1 MSYPDADADR
11 EAPDLEAPDPEAP
24 DSAAGWA
31 GVLRRI
37 IELSTEERNLRAV
50 VRRAADLVV
59 GTTTADACFVHV
71 VDHEAGGLVLAGAT
85 PESFD
90 ALAGTIRLQIGEGVA
105 GWVAERG
112 EPALIDDKWTDSRYV
127 YIPALRG
134 EDFASMLSVPML
146 RPEGV
151 VVGVLNVHAH
161 DANHFSTRDL
171 GRLTEVAGLL
181 AGIVE
186 NAVLYDRLATRER
199 QLEQFAART
208 IELQEVER
216 RRIAGDIHDG
226 ISQRLVSA
234 FYHLSA
240 ARSLSGPGEALIELQ
255 ATSAL
260 LTDALDEAHRAIVGL
275 RPSVLDDLGLAAG
288 ITSLAASLGA
298 DVTTEVHVELESRQ
312 LPAHVETALYR
323 IVQEALQN
331 VAKHAHASLVEIGLS
346 WRDGSVRL
354 TVRDDG
360 VGFDAQ
366 VPPGP
371 MSFGLLGVAER
382 AALLDAHLDVSSHV
396 GEGTTITMTVP
407 IGSRPRADP
416 DDRRPRRRSS

>member
-1 MSYPDADADR
+1 MTGPDPTVPMTGPDPSAPDAQ
-11 EAPDLEAPDPEAP
+11 
-24 DSAAGWA
+24 SGWT

-37 IELSTEERNLRAV
+37 IELSTEERDLRAV

-59 GTTTADACFVHV
+59 GMTRADACFVHV
-71 VDHEAGGLVLAGAT
+71 VDTESGGLVLAGAT
-85 PESFD
+85 PATFD
-90 ALAGTIRLQIGEGVA
+90 ALAGTIRLRLGEGVA

-112 EPALIDDKWTDSRYV
+112 EPALIDDKWTDGRYV

-161 DANHFSTRDL
+161 DANHFSKDDL

-186 NAVLYDRLATRER
+186 NAVLYDRLATREH

-226 ISQRLVSA
+226 ISQRLISA

-240 ARSLSGPGEALIELQ
+240 ARSLSGPGDALVEIQ
-255 ATSAL
+255 ATTAL
-260 LTDALDEAHRAIVGL
+260 LGDALDEARRAIVGL

-288 ITSLAASLGA
+288 ITSLAGSLGPDITA
-298 DVTTEVHVELESRQ
+298 EVRVELESRPI
-312 LPAHVETALYR
+312 PAHVETTLYR
-323 IVQEALQN
+323 IVQETLQN
-331 VAKHAHASLVEIGLS
+331 VAKHAYATMVEITLS
-346 WRDGSVRL
+346 WHDESVRL
-354 TVRDDG
+354 TVGDDG
-360 VGFDAQ
+360 VGFDAHG
-366 VPPGP
+366 PARP
-371 MSFGLLGVAER
+371 MSFGLVGLAER
-382 AALLDAHLDVSSHV
+382 AALLGAHLDVSSEV
-396 GEGTTITMTVP
+396 GEGTTITVTVP
-407 IGSRPRADP
+407 IGSRS
-416 DDRRPRRRSS
+416 RPGQPSAATPGSATPGSA

>member
-1 MSYPDADADR
+1 MTGPEPDTDPDTDTDTDT
-11 EAPDLEAPDPEAP
+11 EAPVPEG
-24 DSAAGWA
+24 GWA

-59 GTTTADACFVHV
+59 ATTAADACFVHV
-71 VDHEAGGLVLAGAT
+71 VDTEAGGLVLAGAT
-85 PESFD
+85 PGTFD

-112 EPALIDDKWTDSRYV
+112 EPVLIDNKWTDSRYV

-161 DANHFSTRDL
+161 DANHFSKQDL
-171 GRLTEVAGLL
+171 SRLAEVAGLL

-208 IELQEVER
+208 IELQEIER

-226 ISQRLVSA
+226 ISQRLISA

-240 ARSLSGPGEALIELQ
+240 ATSLSGPGEALVELQ
-255 ATSAL
+255 AAGGL
-260 LTDALDEAHRAIVGL
+260 LSDALDEARRAIVGL

-288 ITSLAASLGA
+288 ITSLAGSLGA
-298 DVTTEVHVELESRQ
+298 DLTTEVHVDLEARQ

-323 IVQEALQN
+323 IVQETLQN
-331 VAKHAHASLVEIGLS
+331 VAKHAHASTVEITLS

-354 TVRDDG
+354 TVRDNG

-366 VPPGP
+366 GPARP
-371 MSFGLLGVAER
+371 MSFGLIGLAER
-382 AALLDAHLDVSSHV
+382 AALIAAHLVVSSHI
-396 GEGTTITMTVP
+396 GEGTTITVTVP
-407 IGSRPRADP
+407 IASDP
-416 DDRRPRRRSS
+416 AA

>member
-1 MSYPDADADR
+1 VF
-11 EAPDLEAPDPEAP
+11 DPEE
-24 DSAAGWA
+24 GWA
-31 GVLRRI
+31 WVLHRI

-50 VRRAADLVV
+50 VHRAADLVV
-59 GTTTADACFVHV
+59 ATTTADACFVHV
-71 VDHEAGGLVLAGAT
+71 VDDELGGLVLAGAT

-127 YIPALRG
+127 YIPSLRG

-161 DANHFSTRDL
+161 EAHHFGSRDL
-171 GRLTEVAGLL
+171 EHLTEVAALL

-208 IELQEVER
+208 IELQELER

-240 ARSLSGPGEALIELQ
+240 AQSLSGPGDALAELE

-260 LTDALDEAHRAIVGL
+260 VHDALDEARRAIVGL
-275 RPSVLDDLGLAAG
+275 RPSVLDDLGLPAG
-288 ITSLAASLGA
+288 ITSLAGSLGA
-298 DVTTEVHVELESRQ
+298 EVTTEVHVELEPRQ
-312 LPAHVETALYR
+312 LPPHIETALYR

-331 VAKHAHASLVEIGLS
+331 IAKHAHASAVEIDLA

-360 VGFDAQ
+360 VGFDAH
-366 VPPGP
+366 GP
-371 MSFGLLGVAER
+371 TGPLSFGLVGLAER
-382 AALLDAHLDVSSHV
+382 AALLGAQLEVRSRI
-396 GEGTTITMTVP
+396 GEGTTITVTVP
-407 IGSRPRADP
+407 V
-416 DDRRPRRRSS
+416 SSPPLPG

>member
-1 MSYPDADADR
+1 MSDPEPDAGP
-11 EAPDLEAPDPEAP
+11 EPEAA
-24 DSAAGWA
+24 DSEAGWA
-31 GVLRRI
+31 GVLHRI

-71 VDHEAGGLVLAGAT
+71 VDSESGGLVLAGAT
-85 PESFD
+85 PETFD
-90 ALAGTIRLQIGEGVA
+90 ALAGTIRLRIGEGVA

-112 EPALIDDKWTDSRYV
+112 EAALIDDKWTDSRYV

-161 DANHFSTRDL
+161 DANHFSPQDL
-171 GRLTEVAGLL
+171 GRLAEVAGLL

-208 IELQEVER
+208 IELQEIER

-240 ARSLSGPGEALIELQ
+240 ARSLSGPGEALVELQ

-288 ITSLAASLGA
+288 ITSLTASLGA

-312 LPAHVETALYR
+312 LPTHVETALYR

-331 VAKHAHASLVEIGLS
+331 VAKHAHASIVEITLS
-346 WRDGSVRL
+346 WRDRSVRL
-354 TVRDDG
+354 VVSDDG

-366 VPPGP
+366 GPPRP
-371 MSFGLLGVAER
+371 MSFGLVGLAER
-382 AALLDAHLDVSSHV
+382 AALLGAHLDVSSHV
-396 GEGTTITMTVP
+396 GDGTTITVTVP
-407 IGSRPRADP
+407 IGSPPLAGP
-416 DDRRPRRRSS
+416 DDRPRRRRPG

>member
-1 MSYPDADADR
+1 MTG
-11 EAPDLEAPDPEAP
+11 PETGSTTS
-24 DSAAGWA
+24 DEGWA
-31 GVLRRI
+31 AVLRSI

-50 VRRAADLVV
+50 VRRAAVLVARTI
-59 GTTTADACFVHV
+59 GADACFVHV
-71 VDHEAGGLVLAGAT
+71 VDHEAGGLVLAGAM

-90 ALAGTIRLQIGEGVA
+90 RLAGTIRLRIGEGVA

-112 EPALIDDKWTDSRYV
+112 QPAHIDDKWTDARYV

-134 EDFASMLSVPML
+134 EDFASMISVPML
-146 RPEGV
+146 RPVGV

-161 DANHFSTRDL
+161 DANHFSADDL
-171 GRLTEVAGLL
+171 DRLSEVAGLL

-186 NAVLYDRLATRER
+186 NAVLYDRLANRER

-208 IELQEVER
+208 IEGQEIER

-234 FYHLSA
+234 SYHLSA
-240 ARSLSGPGEALIELQ
+240 ARSLSGPGEVLGELQ

-260 LTDALDEAHRAIVGL
+260 LADALDEARQAIVGL

-288 ITSLAASLGA
+288 ITSLVASLGA
-298 DVTTEVHVELESRQ
+298 GVRSEVDIELESCP

-323 IVQEALQN
+323 IVQEALRN
-331 VAKHAHASLVEIGLS
+331 IVKHAGASAVHIVLTGH
-346 WRDGSVRL
+346 DGSVRL
-354 TVRDDG
+354 SVRDDG

-366 VPPGP
+366 AASRP
-371 MSFGLLGVAER
+371 MAFGLVGLAER
-382 AALLDAHLDVSSHV
+382 AALVGAHLEVTSGV
-396 GEGTTITMTVP
+396 GQGTTITVTLSVGGP
-407 IGSRPRADP
+407 PLPDP
-416 DDRRPRRRSS
+416 DGQLPALGPR

>member
-1 MSYPDADADR
+1 MAGAS
-11 EAPDLEAPDPEAP
+11 DPGG
-24 DSAAGWA
+24 GWA
-31 GVLRRI
+31 GVLHRI

-59 GTTTADACFVHV
+59 ATTPADACFVHV
-71 VDHEAGGLVLAGAT
+71 VDTEAGGLVLAGAT

-90 ALAGTIRLQIGEGVA
+90 ALAGTIRLRIGEGVA
-105 GWVAERG
+105 GWVAEQG
-112 EPALIDDKWTDSRYV
+112 EPALIDDKWTDSRYL

-161 DANHFSTRDL
+161 EANHFGSQDL
-171 GRLTEVAGLL
+171 ERLAEVAGLL

-208 IELQEVER
+208 IELQELER

-234 FYHLSA
+234 YYHLSA
-240 ARSLSGPGEALIELQ
+240 AQSLSGPGDALGELEA
-255 ATSAL
+255 TGAL
-260 LTDALDEAHRAIVGL
+260 LRDALDEARRAIIGL

-288 ITSLAASLGA
+288 ITSLAGSLGPE
-298 DVTTEVHVELESRQ
+298 VTTEVHLELDSRQ

-331 VAKHAHASLVEIGLS
+331 VAKHAHASVVEINLV
-346 WRDGSVRL
+346 WCDGAVRL
-354 TVRDDG
+354 TVQDDG
-360 VGFDAQ
+360 VGFDTRE
-366 VPPGP
+366 PTRP
-371 MSFGLLGVAER
+371 MSFGLIGLAER
-382 AALLDAHLDVSSHV
+382 AALLGAHLDVRSRS
-396 GEGTTITMTVP
+396 GEGTTITVTAPVSSP
-407 IGSRPRADP
+407 HRAT
-416 DDRRPRRRSS
+416 

>member
-1 MSYPDADADR
+1 LSGPTFDAGSG
-11 EAPDLEAPDPEAP
+11 PHTPDPEA
-24 DSAAGWA
+24 DWTA
-31 GVLRRI
+31 VLRRI

-71 VDHEAGGLVLAGAT
+71 VDNEAGGLVLAGAT
-85 PESFD
+85 PETFD
-90 ALAGTIRLQIGEGVA
+90 ALAGTIRLRLGEGVA

-134 EDFASMLSVPML
+134 EEFASMLSVPML

-161 DANHFSTRDL
+161 GANHFNPHDL
-171 GRLTEVAGLL
+171 DRLTEVAGLL

-234 FYHLSA
+234 SYHLSA
-240 ARSLSGPGEALIELQ
+240 ARALSGPGEALVELQ

-288 ITSLAASLGA
+288 ISSLAGSLGA
-298 DVTTEVHVELESRQ
+298 DVVTEVRVELESHQ

-323 IVQEALQN
+323 IVQETLQN
-331 VAKHAHASLVEIGLS
+331 VAKHAHASNVDIALV
-346 WRDGSVRL
+346 WRDGCARL
-354 TVRDDG
+354 TVHDDG
-360 VGFDAQ
+360 VGFDARG
-366 VPPGP
+366 PARP
-371 MSFGLLGVAER
+371 MSFGLVGMAER
-382 AALLDAHLDVSSHV
+382 AALLGAHLDVSSQV
-396 GEGTTITMTVP
+396 GEGTTITVTVP
-407 IGSRPRADP
+407 IGSSPLAGP
-416 DDRRPRRRSS
+416 DDRHRRSRPR